1 MIKVLTHEKC
11 LQKDLAQDKLSVSVG
26 MMMMV
31 MLAMMVVM
39 MRMMMVRIVM
49 AINWSSIDP

>member
-39 MRMMMVRIVM
+39 LRMMMVRIVM